1 MNEMI
6 DTKLP
11 TCYYLSPKPNTG
23 FALGGFPKL
32 TDGKNKAQEQTSGLV
47 RMEDINIVKLFIYFV
62 SVCIKL
68 QEWTQT
74 DTRVTFHHQHH
85 KTF

>member
-47 RMEDINIVKLFIYFV
+47 RMEDINIIVKLCFHLNLQFYFFP
-62 SVCIKL
+62 IQK
-68 QEWTQT
+68 
-74 DTRVTFHHQHH
+74 
-85 KTF
+85 KTCQKGSCPH